1 MAISILKEAILM
13 LNHFNLVVT
22 TFRHREKALITEC
35 ICLLTKTGDP
45 KAQFHTTNI
54 SGIVIGITIY
64 LFLCQST

>member
-1 MAISILKEAILM
+1 M

-22 TFRHREKALITEC
+22 TFRHRDKALITEC

-54 SGIVIGITIY
+54 SGIVIGITILCPFLMAEY
-64 LFLCQST
+64 LRDL